1 MERLAELIGK
11 LKEQFD
17 QRADS
22 SKLLATTLL
31 IERELMK
38 LESAPSPCQPQ
49 FQGVGSNAR
58 FAPGISA

>member
-17 QRADS
+17 QKADS
-22 SKLLATTLL
+22 SKLLGTTLL

-38 LESAPSPCQPQ
+38 MESAQQPATT
-49 FQGVGSNAR
+49 GS
-58 FAPGISA
+58 